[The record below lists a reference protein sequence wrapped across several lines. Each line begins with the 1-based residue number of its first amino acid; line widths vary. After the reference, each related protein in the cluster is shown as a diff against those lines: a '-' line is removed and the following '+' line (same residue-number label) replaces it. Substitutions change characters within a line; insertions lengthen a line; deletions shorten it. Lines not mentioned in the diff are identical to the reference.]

1 MVDEANMLRA
11 VPAKLANSGKEGLDN
26 QGALREAILQFET
39 VFTCDQAADTLGT
52 DNISFPGGVG
62 DVYVIEGMVAKVG
75 TAFAWTTLELQVGL
89 VAAGGTP
96 STGAIATHSFVTGGA
111 AGDESFGTYQS
122 AKTYANPKLKVKGG
136 TLYEMGIVQ
145 RPTGGIVAGTIKQL
159 KIRYRRARSYDAD

>member
-1 MVDEANMLRA
+1 MIPKLDTSKIVQVRLKETQYYQEEFPKKQIVLHHTVSNGN
-11 VPAKLANSGKEGLDN
+11 AKNVMSWWAK
-26 QGALREAILQFET
+26 T
-39 VFTCDQAADTLGT
+39 
-52 DNISFPGGVG
+52 P
-62 DVYVIEGMVAKVG
+62 AKVG

-136 TLYEMGIVQ
+136 TLYELGIVQ
-145 RPTGGIVAGTIKQL
+145 RPTGGIVAGTIKQI
-159 KIRYRRARSYDAD
+159 KIQYRRARSYDAD